1 MFTFRTSKIFY
12 LVPAVILALSDAAS
26 ANNCTEAIIQRAMAP
41 FYNAGRGYRID
52 SSYSKVRSYES
63 AYKYV
68 YEDDKPVE
76 MHINTKTDDEETDV
90 VYFYYDIDDS
100 TLKKDDDEES
110 FIEEYIISKCEAGD
124 TLCYEEK
131 YYSNGHLWGKKSIKI
146 MPNYAITLT
155 LMGSGVWYE
164 EYFMYSDSI
173 IINRYIDYYPESD
186 REWQIIYGAD
196 PDDKN
201 KCYQYDADGKIDSTF
216 SYKPNEKGFS
226 ISVEGETYFKEFFF
240 LKNEEPLFIQK
251 HRVPVKISPKARYFD
266 LLGRYKFTK

>member
-12 LVPAVILALSDAAS
+12 LVPAAILALSDAAS
-26 ANNCTEAIIQRAMAP
+26 ANNCTEAIIQRVMAP

-52 SSYSKVRSYES
+52 SSYFKERSYES
-63 AYKYV
+63 AQKYV
-68 YEDDKPVE
+68 YEDDKPIE

-90 VYFYYDIDDS
+90 VYFYYDIDES
-100 TLKKDDDEES
+100 ALKKGDEES
-110 FIEEYIISKCEAGD
+110 SIEEYIISKCEAGD
-124 TLCYEEK
+124 TLCYEEN
-131 YYSNGHLWGKKSIKI
+131 YYSDGYLWSWKTIKI
-146 MPNYAITLT
+146 MPNYAITVT
-155 LMGSGVWYE
+155 RMGSGVWYE

-173 IINRYIDYYPESD
+173 INIGYFPDYDSK
-186 REWQIIYGAD
+186 WQKIYGAD
-196 PDDKN
+196 PDDEN

-240 LKNEEPLFIQK
+240 LKKEEPLFIQK